1 MLVRLDIIKLV
12 CFMLMVTELRRE
24 DNSLTVGKRIIKALE
39 MQTTTMMK
47 EEFAKLSEMDKK

>member
-39 MQTTTMMK
+39 MQTTTMVK
-47 EEFAKLSEMDKK
+47 EEFAKLSEMD